1 MAKNSLDEVYRSAS
15 NLVKSKYSIVLS
27 RSTGSKSS
35 PSKAEPKSVSQGN
48 VSPKTRG

>member
-27 RSTGSKSS
+27 RSSVTGKFMTSL
-35 PSKAEPKSVSQGN
+35 PNPKSTQGKA
-48 VSPKTRG
+48 SPKPRG